1 MARKKKPDEV
11 EGNGIHDNGSAVA
24 TADPPAEVSPPEQQQ
39 GARDAPPAG
48 EPVTKPTPPNR
59 PAASFAAHSDRTTRL
74 EVAVWSKVVKVS
86 EQEEYTQYALTLS
99 RSWRDKDG
107 HWQGNAS
114 FRIHDVPVL
123 LFLVQQAYHWC
134 VAQRTTVKIGDE
146 PLPF

>member
-1 MARKKKPDEV
+1 MSRKPKKADAH
-11 EGNGIHDNGSAVA
+11 EGNGVHDTG
-24 TADPPAEVSPPEQQQ
+24 TALADQPAEMPGTQ
-39 GARDAPPAG
+39 GAPPAS
-48 EPVTKPTPPNR
+48 EPATKPTPPNR

-74 EVAVWSKVVKVS
+74 EVAVWSKRVTVS
-86 EQEEYTQYALTLS
+86 AQEEYTQYALTLS

-123 LFLVQQAYHWC
+123 LFLIQQAYQFC
-134 VAQRTTVKIGDE
+134 VNARTEVKIGDE